1 MPIPD
6 LIDLEDTMKAKG
18 IRNRSALLLDL
29 ARNWIKQNA

>member
-1 MPIPD
+1 
-6 LIDLEDTMKAKG
+6 MKAKG